1 MSDPASRPPASDPQ
15 ESKPRRRFKFSA
27 IKTVFAME
35 YVLQGLANPFQG
47 ITYQPFF
54 RHFRFDYGLSEAATQ
69 SLFSKSYL
77 AWSFK
82 PLIGF
87 LIDAYGKTRTLLIML
102 LSAVT
107 LGYFL
112 VPYVDHS
119 YLVFFAFMFGLSIVM
134 AATDVSVDR
143 ATVIE
148 GDEEAKA
155 TGKSKAATVGLNQAI
170 CWTAIY
176 GTGILAAVLGGWIAE
191 NLEFNLFIRFLCI
204 MPLITL
210 GFVLL
215 MPKDKA
221 KPIPVRRSVRNFWD
235 GLNSG
240 PILWIMLF
248 YFIFHFQPAL
258 GALWTNHLIENLHFS
273 QTQIG
278 LADGAS
284 NFGYFLGVILF
295 AVVGIKWQDRIGLR
309 KLFKIYI
316 LLSVAVNL
324 TQYLLVDPWFSR
336 VTGGL
341 HALMPGVPLENV
353 RLGWLSTYNFLLSIA
368 ASIIRMS
375 TFSLVGAVIPVA
387 AAGSL
392 FAGFMSVANLA
403 YSFCYASGA
412 WLYTNGMD
420 FGFLRTIQ
428 DAVFGIPGRPGDE
441 LSISMLI
448 LIGSLAYLLSF
459 FATRMLPDK
468 RQTLQGV
475 DEDEK
480 QDGPERWLRLPAA
493 LKSLVDKGT
502 LALGS
507 FFFLFFTWNWF
518 AELGFIQQIEEAFG
532 VYMQPGFG
540 LGFDP
545 VSALLICFFGLTF
558 VRKLTLDSL
567 LKRQSA

>member
-1 MSDPASRPPASDPQ
+1 MSHPAQDASSVDTTQP
-15 ESKPRRRFKFSA
+15 KPRRFRFSA

-47 ITYQPFF
+47 ITYHSFF

-69 SLFSKSYL
+69 GLFSKSYL

-87 LIDAYGKTRTLLIML
+87 LIDAYGKTRTLLTLL

-107 LGYFL
+107 LGYLL
-112 VPYVDHS
+112 VPVVDRS
-119 YLVFFAFMFGLSIVM
+119 YLIFFAFMFGLSVLM

-176 GTGILAAVLGGWIAE
+176 GTGIVAAVLGGWVAE
-191 NLEFNLFIRFLCI
+191 NLQFNLFMRLLSIVPFL
-204 MPLITL
+204 TL
-210 GFVLL
+210 LVVLL
-215 MPKDKA
+215 LPKDKA
-221 KPIPVRRSVRNFWD
+221 VPIPVSRSVKNFWV

-278 LADGAS
+278 LAEGAS
-284 NFGYFLGVILF
+284 NFGFFLGVILF
-295 AVVGIKWQDRIGLR
+295 AVMGIKWQDKMGLR

-353 RLGWLSTYNFLLSIA
+353 RLGWLATYNFLLSIA

-412 WLYTNGMD
+412 WLYTHGMD
-420 FGFLRTIQ
+420 FGILRGVQ
-428 DAVFGIPGRPGDE
+428 DTLFGIPGRPGDE

-459 FATRMLPDK
+459 IATRMLPDK
-468 RQTLQGV
+468 RQTVKGV
-475 DEDEK
+475 DEEEIHE
-480 QDGPERWLRLPAA
+480 GPERWLA
-493 LKSLVDKGT
+493 LRGGLKKKVDRAS
-502 LALGS
+502 LALGA
-507 FFFLFFTWNWF
+507 FLFLFFTWHFFAGLGWF
-518 AELGFIQQIEEAFG
+518 QRLQEGLNLWAL
-532 VYMQPGFG
+532 PGFG
-540 LGFDP
+540 ASFDP
-545 VSALLICFFGLTF
+545 VSALLICFFGVTF
-558 VRKLTLDSL
+558 LRKVTLDRL
-567 LKRQSA
+567 LRRQQA

>member
-1 MSDPASRPPASDPQ
+1 MSHPAQDASSVDTTQP
-15 ESKPRRRFKFSA
+15 KPRRFRFST

-47 ITYQPFF
+47 ITYHSFF

-69 SLFSKSYL
+69 GLFSKSYL

-87 LIDAYGKTRTLLIML
+87 LIDAYGKTRTLLTLL

-107 LGYFL
+107 LGYLL
-112 VPYVDHS
+112 VPVVDRS
-119 YLVFFAFMFGLSIVM
+119 YLIFFAFMFGLSVLM

-176 GTGILAAVLGGWIAE
+176 GTGIVAAVLGGWVAE
-191 NLEFNLFIRFLCI
+191 NLQFNLFMRLLSIVPFL
-204 MPLITL
+204 TL
-210 GFVLL
+210 LVVLL
-215 MPKDKA
+215 LPKDKA
-221 KPIPVRRSVRNFWD
+221 VPIPVSRSVKNFWV

-278 LADGAS
+278 LAEGAS
-284 NFGYFLGVILF
+284 NFGFFLGVILF
-295 AVVGIKWQDRIGLR
+295 AVMGIKWQDKMGLR

-353 RLGWLSTYNFLLSIA
+353 RLGWLATYNFLLSIA

-412 WLYTNGMD
+412 WLYTHGMD
-420 FGFLRTIQ
+420 FGILRGVQ
-428 DAVFGIPGRPGDE
+428 DTLFGIPGRPGDE

-459 FATRMLPDK
+459 IATRMLPDK
-468 RQTLQGV
+468 RQTVKGV
-475 DEDEK
+475 DEEEIHE
-480 QDGPERWLRLPAA
+480 GPERWLA
-493 LKSLVDKGT
+493 LRGGLKKKVDRAS
-502 LALGS
+502 LALGA
-507 FFFLFFTWNWF
+507 FLFLFFTWHFFAGLGWF
-518 AELGFIQQIEEAFG
+518 QRLQEGLNLWAL
-532 VYMQPGFG
+532 PGFG
-540 LGFDP
+540 ASFDP
-545 VSALLICFFGLTF
+545 VSALLICFFGVGFL
-558 VRKLTLDSL
+558 RKVTLDRL
-567 LKRQSA
+567 LRRQQA

>member
-1 MSDPASRPPASDPQ
+1 MSEPANESASVNTSPTA
-15 ESKPRRRFKFSA
+15 PRRKFTA
-27 IKTVFAME
+27 IKLVFAME

-87 LIDAYGKTRTLLIML
+87 LIDAYGKTRTLLTLL

-107 LGYFL
+107 LGYLL
-112 VPYVDHS
+112 VPVVDHS
-119 YLVFFAFMFGLSIVM
+119 YLIFFAFMFGLSVVM

-143 ATVIE
+143 ASVID

-170 CWTAIY
+170 CWAAIY
-176 GTGILAAVLGGWIAE
+176 GTSIIAAILGGWVAE
-191 NLEFNLFIRFLCI
+191 HFEFSLFMRLLSV
-204 MPLITL
+204 MPFITL
-210 GFVLL
+210 LVVLL
-215 MPKDKA
+215 LPKDKA
-221 KPIPVRRSVRNFWD
+221 VPIPVTRSMKNFWV

-258 GALWTNHLIENLHFS
+258 GALWNNHLMENLHFT

-278 LADGAS
+278 LADGAA

-295 AVVGIKWQDRIGLR
+295 AVMGIKWQDRMGLR

-353 RLGWLSTYNFLLSIA
+353 RLGWLATYNFLLSIA

-412 WLYTNGMD
+412 WLYTNGMN
-420 FGFLRTIQ
+420 FGFLRSIQ
-428 DAVFGIPGRPGDE
+428 EAVFGLSGKPGDE

-459 FATRMLPDK
+459 VATRMLPDK
-468 RQTLQGV
+468 RQTVQGV
-475 DEDEK
+475 DEEES
-480 QDGPERWLRLPAA
+480 QAGPERWLALPGG
-493 LKSLVDKGT
+493 LKKAVDRAS
-502 LALGS
+502 LALGA
-507 FFFLFFTWNWF
+507 FLFLFFTWHFFAGLGWF
-518 AELGFIQQIEEAFG
+518 LRLQEALDLWA
-532 VYMQPGFG
+532 QPGFG
-540 LGFDP
+540 AGFDP
-545 VSALLICFFGLTF
+545 VSALLICFFGITF
-558 VRKLTLDSL
+558 LRKLTLDKL
-567 LKRQSA
+567 LRSHTA

>member
-1 MSDPASRPPASDPQ
+1 MSHPAQDASSVDTTQP
-15 ESKPRRRFKFSA
+15 KPRRFRFST

-47 ITYQPFF
+47 ITYHSFF

-69 SLFSKSYL
+69 GLFSKSYL

-87 LIDAYGKTRTLLIML
+87 LIDAYGKTRTLLTLL

-107 LGYFL
+107 LGYLL
-112 VPYVDHS
+112 VPVVDRS
-119 YLVFFAFMFGLSIVM
+119 YLIFFAFMFGLSVLM

-176 GTGILAAVLGGWIAE
+176 GTGIVAAVLGGWVAE
-191 NLEFNLFIRFLCI
+191 NLQFNLFMRLLSIVPFL
-204 MPLITL
+204 TL
-210 GFVLL
+210 LVVLL
-215 MPKDKA
+215 LPKDKA
-221 KPIPVRRSVRNFWD
+221 VPIPVSRSVKNFWV

-278 LADGAS
+278 LAEGAS
-284 NFGYFLGVILF
+284 NFGFFLGVILF
-295 AVVGIKWQDRIGLR
+295 AVMGIKWQDKMGLR

-353 RLGWLSTYNFLLSIA
+353 RLGWLATYNFLLSIA

-412 WLYTNGMD
+412 WLYTHGMD
-420 FGFLRTIQ
+420 FGILRGVQ
-428 DAVFGIPGRPGDE
+428 DTLFGIPGRPGDE

-459 FATRMLPDK
+459 IATRMLPDK
-468 RQTLQGV
+468 RQTVKGV
-475 DEDEK
+475 DEEEIHE
-480 QDGPERWLRLPAA
+480 GPERWLA
-493 LKSLVDKGT
+493 LRGGLKKKVDRAS
-502 LALGS
+502 LALGA
-507 FFFLFFTWNWF
+507 FLFLFFTWHFFAGLGWF
-518 AELGFIQQIEEAFG
+518 QRLQEGLNLWAL
-532 VYMQPGFG
+532 PGFG
-540 LGFDP
+540 ASFDP
-545 VSALLICFFGLTF
+545 VSALLICFFGVTF
-558 VRKLTLDSL
+558 LRKVTLDRL
-567 LKRQSA
+567 LRRQQA

>member
-1 MSDPASRPPASDPQ
+1 MSNPAQDSSSVDSTQP
-15 ESKPRRRFKFSA
+15 KTRRRFRFSA

-69 SLFSKSYL
+69 NLFSKSYL

-87 LIDAYGKTRTLLIML
+87 LIDAYGKTRTLLTLL

-107 LGYFL
+107 LGYLL
-112 VPYVDHS
+112 VPLVDKG
-119 YLVFFAFMFGLSIVM
+119 YLVFFAFMFGLSVVM

-155 TGKSKAATVGLNQAI
+155 TGKSKSATVGLNQAI
-170 CWTAIY
+170 CWAAIY
-176 GTGILAAVLGGWIAE
+176 GTGILAAVLGGWVAE
-191 NLEFNLFIRFLCI
+191 NLQFNLFMRLLSI
-204 MPLITL
+204 MPFLTL
-210 GFVLL
+210 LVVLL
-215 MPKDKA
+215 LPKDKA
-221 KPIPVRRSVRNFWD
+221 VPIPVTRSVKNFWV

-278 LADGAS
+278 LADGAA

-295 AVVGIKWQDRIGLR
+295 AWMGIKWQDRMGLR

-353 RLGWLSTYNFLLSIA
+353 RLGWLATYNFLLSIA

-412 WLYTNGMD
+412 WLYTHGMD
-420 FGFLRTIQ
+420 FGFLRGIQ
-428 DAVFGIPGRPGDE
+428 DTVFGISGKPGDE

-459 FATRMLPDK
+459 IATRMLPDR
-468 RQTLQGV
+468 RQTIQGV
-475 DEDEK
+475 DEEEAHE
-480 QDGPERWLRLPAA
+480 GPDRWLALPAG
-493 LKSLVDKGT
+493 LKKSVDRAA
-502 LALGS
+502 LALGA
-507 FFFLFFTWNWF
+507 FLFLFFTWHFFAGLGWF
-518 AELGFIQQIEEAFG
+518 QRLQESLDLWA
-532 VYMQPGFG
+532 QPGFG
-540 LGFDP
+540 AGFDP
-545 VSALLICFFGLTF
+545 VSALLICFFGVTF
-558 VRKLTLDSL
+558 LRKILLDRL
-567 LKRQSA
+567 LKRQQA

>member
-1 MSDPASRPPASDPQ
+1 MSDPASRAPAPDPQ
-15 ESKPRRRFKFSA
+15 ETKPRRRFKFSA

-112 VPYVDHS
+112 VPYVDRS

-155 TGKSKAATVGLNQAI
+155 TGKSKASTVGLNQAI

-295 AVVGIKWQDRIGLR
+295 AVVGIKWQDKMGLR

-353 RLGWLSTYNFLLSIA
+353 RLGWLATYNFLLSIA

-412 WLYTNGMD
+412 WLYTNGMN
-420 FGFLRTIQ
+420 FGVLRSIQ
-428 DAVFGIPGRPGDE
+428 DSVFGIPGRPGDE

-459 FATRMLPDK
+459 VATRMLPDK

-475 DEDEK
+475 DEEEQ
-480 QDGPERWLRLPAA
+480 QDGPERWLRLPAMT
-493 LKSLVDKGT
+493 KGLVDKST

-507 FFFLFFTWNWF
+507 FLFLFFSWNWF
-518 AELGFIQQIEEAFG
+518 ADLGPIQQLEEAIG

-545 VSALLICFFGLTF
+545 ISALLICFFGLTF

-567 LKRQSA
+567 LKRQAA